1 MPMTSYPCH
10 ISRDMYLVNCS
21 GVGAPTSLNLFI
33 DLLSIAGRPDS
44 GAPGINQI
52 PSWVKNAAV
61 AAPSRPEAASKP
73 FHASTTC

>member
-33 DLLSIAGRPDS
+33 DLLFDCRT
-44 GAPGINQI
+44 
-52 PSWVKNAAV
+52 
-61 AAPSRPEAASKP
+61 SR
-73 FHASTTC
+73 